1 MSQPLRLAVL
11 TCGRPMAFFCIFFYI
26 NIFLLPFYQKNK
38 KENVAATYPNGA
50 VLSRLTHMWHYIMK
64 ETGYGIVSILSNTTV
79 TNYFTIFLQ
88 NVDVTNLLLVFI

>member
-50 VLSRLTHMWHYIMK
+50 VLSRHTHVALHNEGNGLRDCIYPK
-64 ETGYGIVSILSNTTV
+64 
-79 TNYFTIFLQ
+79 
-88 NVDVTNLLLVFI
+88 